1 MRQIKQSEGRMT
13 SMEYNVDIVEISKT
27 ITDIIDDHILVCNQ
41 DGQIIFSNKAMQY
54 SLGYDDAELKQK
66 SFLEIIADIHIKK
79 AESFIKSVS
88 EEPSGWREFLFDG
101 KHGLTELHIRIFNK
115 NNLLYIYGNEKYAE
129 YEIMKKK
136 LDIEVANAIKIHKR
150 SLPDSLPDAE
160 NISFAALYIPAQDLG
175 GDLFDIFKVDNGL
188 LNDYFEQYVCFV
200 ADVSGHGL
208 DSAMLAIFV
217 KDTISSYFRLKH
229 IPGQVLS
236 PKEIMNFVLEH
247 YIKEGYPMEYLV
259 CIFFAVFDLKTYELT
274 YCNAGFHMC
283 PILVA
288 DKDNIIELNNGGLP
302 ISTALNVELYDYK
315 DYSLQLFPGMTLF
328 IMSDGLPEQ
337 RAHNEFY
344 EERLNKLITD
354 IYNLKPF
361 HIVEKIHKDFNDFV
375 KYERIN
381 DDITLVIAKLS

>member
-1 MRQIKQSEGRMT
+1 MGN
-13 SMEYNVDIVEISKT
+13 NVDIVEISKT
-27 ITDIIDDHILVCNQ
+27 IFDVIDDYILVCNP
-41 DGQIIFSNKAMQY
+41 DGQIVLSNKAVQH
-54 SLGYDDAELKQK
+54 SLGYADAELKHK
-66 SFLEIIADIHIKK
+66 NFFDIIVYINKNK
-79 AESFIKSVS
+79 AESFIKNASVK
-88 EEPSGWREFLFDG
+88 PSGWVELLFDG
-101 KHGLTELHIRIFNK
+101 KHGLMKLHMKILK
-115 NNLLYIYGNEKYAE
+115 KDNLLYVYGNEKYSE

-136 LDIEVANAIKIHKR
+136 LDIEVKNAIKIHKR

-160 NISFAALYIPAQDLG
+160 NISFAAMYIPAQDLG
-175 GDLFDIFKVDNGL
+175 GDLFDVFKVDNGL

-236 PKEIMNFVLEH
+236 PKEIMNFFLEN

-288 DKDNIIELNNGGLP
+288 DRDNIIELNKGSFP
-302 ISTALNVELYDYK
+302 ISTALNFELYDYK
-315 DYSLQLFPGMTLF
+315 DYSLKLLPGMTLF
-328 IMSDGLPEQ
+328 VMSDGLPEQ
-337 RAHNEFY
+337 RANSEFY
-344 EERLNKLITD
+344 EGRLNKLITE

-361 HIVEKIHKDFNDFV
+361 HIIEKIHKDFNDFV
-375 KYERIN
+375 KTEKIN
-381 DDITLVIAKLS
+381 DDITLVVAKLPKK